1 MSLVH
6 KPEMTEE
13 NLAAHRANGSQSQ
26 GAVTPEGKARV
37 AAVNLRH
44 GFYSQAPNGAL
55 TALGEDPQEY
65 AELMNSLENDLA
77 EGLKSELV
85 QRIGRALWRMKRA
98 ERMQDGLAA
107 KRVQGAKQMQEFTG
121 LSQRIRAADNL
132 ARYETLAGALA
143 RRDGPTRAEI
153 RTFVKSFGDDPG
165 ADMQEF
171 FLLLRSLEK
180 PAEEEQGPAAE
191 SLGTGPGKPVAEER
205 EWKAARR
212 KARAQLKEMTESYRR
227 VCVQLAEQLD
237 DMQSPENLA
246 AMMAPQDEKALLM
259 QRMEDSSLRQLWR
272 LTNVLFKVR
281 NGALTHRDVK
291 NEGTSGDMYENKG
304 ASDIMSGNRDG
315 FFEEN
320 AEIAR

>member
-44 GFYSQAPNGAL
+44 GFYSQTPNGAL

-107 KRVQGAKQMQEFTG
+107 KRIQGAKQMQEFTG

-132 ARYETLAGALA
+132 ARYETLAAALA

-180 PAEEEQGPAAE
+180 PEPGPGAE
-191 SLGTGPGKPVAEER
+191 SLGTGPGKPEAEER

-212 KARAQLKEMTESYRR
+212 
-227 VCVQLAEQLD
+227 
-237 DMQSPENLA
+237 
-246 AMMAPQDEKALLM
+246 
-259 QRMEDSSLRQLWR
+259 
-272 LTNVLFKVR
+272 
-281 NGALTHRDVK
+281 
-291 NEGTSGDMYENKG
+291 
-304 ASDIMSGNRDG
+304 
-315 FFEEN
+315 
-320 AEIAR
+320 

>member
-44 GFYSQAPNGAL
+44 GFYCKAPNQAL

-65 AELMNSLENDLA
+65 ADLMNSLENNLA
-77 EGLKSELV
+77 EGLESELV

-98 ERMQDGLAA
+98 ERMQDGLAL
-107 KRVQGAKQMQEFTG
+107 KRIQGAKQIQEFTG
-121 LSQRIRAADNL
+121 LSQLTRAADNL
-132 ARYETLAGALA
+132 DRYETLAAALA
-143 RRDGPTRAEI
+143 RRDGPTGAEI
-153 RTFVKSFGDDPG
+153 RTFVKSFGDNPE

-171 FLLLRSLEK
+171 FVVLQSLGK
-180 PAEEEQGPAAE
+180 PAAEEPGPAAE
-191 SLGTGPGKPVAEER
+191 SLGAGPGKPEAEER
-205 EWKAARR
+205 ERKAARR
-212 KARAQLKEMTESYRR
+212 KARAQLNEMMESYRR
-227 VCVQLAEQLD
+227 ACVQLSEQVEN
-237 DMQSPENLA
+237 MQSPESLA

-281 NGALTHRDVK
+281 NGALIHKDVK
-291 NEGTSGDMYENKG
+291 NEGTSGDVYENKG
-304 ASDIMSGNRDG
+304 VNDTMPENQSD
-315 FFEEN
+315 FLAEN
-320 AEIAR
+320 AQIPR